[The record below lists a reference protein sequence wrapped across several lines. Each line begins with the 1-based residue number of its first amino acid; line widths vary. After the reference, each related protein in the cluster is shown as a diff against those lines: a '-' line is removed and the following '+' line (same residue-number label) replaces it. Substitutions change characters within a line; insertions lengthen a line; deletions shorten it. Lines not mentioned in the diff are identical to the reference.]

1 MVPKVFEPLKIDCN
15 VFLPPVMGTWNQIQK
30 SAGKLETN
38 LSSGALLG
46 KELVIRFTLRVFRGV
61 CQILC
66 VSFFPFW
73 Y

>member
-1 MVPKVFEPLKIDCN
+1 
-15 VFLPPVMGTWNQIQK
+15 MGTWNQIQK